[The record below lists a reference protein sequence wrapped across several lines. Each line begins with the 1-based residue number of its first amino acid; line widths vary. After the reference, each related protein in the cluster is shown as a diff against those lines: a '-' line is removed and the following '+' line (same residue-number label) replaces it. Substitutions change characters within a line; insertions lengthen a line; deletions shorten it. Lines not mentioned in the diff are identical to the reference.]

1 MNAEGFDDLDPDPL
15 LQLQL
20 WLEEAAGAG
29 LREPYAMSLATVAPD
44 GEPQVRV
51 VLLRA
56 VEVQGLTFYTN
67 RESEKGRALAA
78 HPRAAA
84 VLFWDPLERQVRVT
98 GPVTEVDRAE
108 SAAYFS
114 GRPRGSQVAAWAS
127 EQSRPVADRAALEDR
142 FSAASARFAEGAVP
156 LPPFWGGYR
165 IAPVRYEFWLGRRDR
180 LHDRLQYAPD
190 GHGGWDRRR
199 LMP

>member
-1 MNAEGFDDLDPDPL
+1 MSAWAFDDLDPDPL
-15 LQLQL
+15 RQLQL
-20 WLEEAAGAG
+20 WLEDAGGTG
-29 LREPYAMSLATVAPD
+29 LREPYAMSLATVGPD

-56 VEVQGLTFYTN
+56 VESRGLAFYTN

-78 HPRAAA
+78 HPQAAA

-98 GPVTEVDRAE
+98 GPVAELDRAE
-108 SAAYFS
+108 SATYFA

-142 FSAASARFAEGAVP
+142 FLAASARFAQGPVP
-156 LPPFWGGYR
+156 LPPFWGGYL
-165 IAPVRYEFWLGRRDR
+165 IAPVRYEFWQGRTDR
-180 LHDRLQYAPD
+180 LHDRLQYTPD
-190 GHGGWDRRR
+190 GHGGWDRKR